1 MAELNE
7 NPVVTAK
14 NAVLPSSNGKFGKV
28 VKTVV
33 LAVVSFSLVVG
44 NYFVEVSFE
53 GKDLAANVAALS
65 VNYDDEMVF
74 PDNGGVLRFAKEQDS
89 GIKNDVR
96 LIGENPGKDPYLFK
110 VNSGKFWGNFLL
122 SDAKVNFVAGR
133 IVIMPDASE
142 VDVSFDG
149 KKIEISNYDG
159 DTYVGILP
167 KDFEFKNYV
176 DWYSPIFVNR
186 LLVPRDSRVVISVDK
201 IDDRTAKLLYSK
213 LIKEFKY
220 SIIPQVE
227 KEAPW
232 AFGNLKKDKKLLEKV
247 KQEVV
252 SDVKKIGGSGLIAG
266 SGFAS
271 WVKENLTVMPLKKK
285 ELLLNKFLGYFNDAL
300 FYSSENDVQKAQDSL
315 DIFIMY
321 LKTLSVDAFSDPSF
335 SKVLAECVQK
345 TRVFTLDDKSYSIYK
360 ALLDEKFVSSDD
372 KYKVIGDTWKGVYK
386 GLNVGDAYAKTA
398 FDSYYDKLDTV
409 LGNKENFDFYQMFI
423 AYQNQL
429 FDNLFIK
436 YPTFYK
442 DEYFTV
448 KSVLEKEL
456 LSLYEDGQLKN
467 ELKQDL
473 ISDKID
479 FLKRLMKFFFD
490 GKVEVLDAKKI
501 VASLFS
507 QINELM
513 PVGSSDVAVISVFE
527 TQLKDLGNFWGYL
540 NAPAYSNSTAYGPT
554 HKERYSAYVNDKPNI
569 WDVMTLKADV
579 LGVEN
584 VTPKTIDEVR
594 NEVLAVF
601 AEVKDITDLKIGEI
615 KDSTERYIPVD
626 GMAGGY
632 AFTASFD
639 REKVILKDIMAYG
652 EILSDKPITIANLL
666 PLLKGKFA
674 ELAPATTEPTTDKQ
688 KEESYAQRFART
700 YVLKQVAKA
709 GFVLDL
715 VNIAVADEVS
725 SVYRVSDVVLKGY
738 EDVKVT
744 FDFVANGEK
753 AKNVML
759 SINGNPLVMDG
770 EYTLEELAQVV
781 IAEKDF
787 TGKIKR

>member
-1 MAELNE
+1 MAEVNE
-7 NPVVTAK
+7 NEKV
-14 NAVLPSSNGKFGKV
+14 GKV
-28 VKTVV
+28 IKTAV
-33 LAVVSFSLVVG
+33 LAVVSLSLVVG
-44 NYFVEVSFE
+44 NYFVEASFE

-65 VNYDDEMVF
+65 VDYANDMVF
-74 PDNGGVLRFAKEQDS
+74 PDNVGVLRFSSEKDS
-89 GIKNDVR
+89 GLKNDVS
-96 LIGENPGKDPYLFK
+96 LIGEDAGKNPYLFK
-110 VNSGKFWGNFLL
+110 VKSGKFWGNFSL

-142 VDVSFDG
+142 VDVTFDG
-149 KKIEISNYDG
+149 KKLDIANYDG

-167 KDFEFKNYV
+167 KNFEFKNYV
-176 DWYSPIFVNR
+176 DWYSPIFVNK
-186 LLVPRDSRVVISVDK
+186 LLVPRDSRISISVDK

-220 SIIPQVE
+220 SIIPQVD
-227 KEAPW
+227 KDSPW
-232 AFGNLKKDKKLLEKV
+232 AFGNLNKDKKLFEKV
-247 KQEVV
+247 KQGVV
-252 SDVKKIGGSGLIAG
+252 SDVKKIRGAGLSS
-266 SGFAS
+266 SGFVA
-271 WVKENLTVMPLKKK
+271 WVKENLTLMPGKKK
-285 ELLLNKFLGYFNDAL
+285 ELLFDKFSGYFNDAI
-300 FYSSENDVQKAQDSL
+300 FYASENDSQKAKDSL
-315 DIFIMY
+315 DAFVVY
-321 LKTLSVDAFSDPSF
+321 LKTLSTDALSDPSF
-335 SKVLAECVQK
+335 AKMMNDAIQK
-345 TRVFTLDDKSYSIYK
+345 TRVFTLDDKAYSVYR
-360 ALLDEKFVSSDD
+360 ALLTERFLSGDD
-372 KYKVIGDTWKGVYK
+372 KYKVIGDAWKGVYK
-386 GLNVGDAYAKTA
+386 GLNAGEVYAKSA
-398 FDSYYDKLDTV
+398 FDFYYDKLDKV
-409 LGNKENFDFYQMFI
+409 LGAKDNLEFYQTFI

-429 FDNLFIK
+429 FDNLFMK

-448 KSVLEKEL
+448 KAVLEKEL
-456 LSLYEDGQLKN
+456 LSLYQDGQLKN

-490 GKVEVLDAKKI
+490 GKVEVVDAKKI
-501 VASLFS
+501 VSSLFS

-513 PVGSSDVAVISVFE
+513 PTGSTDVAVISIFE

-540 NAPAYSNSTAYGPT
+540 NTPEYSNSTAYGPT
-554 HKERYSAYVNDKPNI
+554 HKERYAAYVEDKSKI
-569 WDVMTLKADV
+569 WDIMSLKADV

-584 VTPKTIDEVR
+584 VKEKTADEVK
-594 NEVLAVF
+594 NEVLAAF
-601 AEVKDITDLKIGEI
+601 AKVEDITDLKVGEI
-615 KDSTERYIPVD
+615 KDPTERYVSVD

-632 AFTASFD
+632 AFTASYD
-639 REKVILKDIMAYG
+639 REKVVLKDVMAYG
-652 EILSDKPITIANLL
+652 ETLSDKPVTIANLL
-666 PLLKGKFA
+666 PLLKSKFA
-674 ELAPATTEPTTDKQ
+674 ELAPTTTEPKADKQ

-700 YVLKQVAKA
+700 YVLKQVSKA

-725 SVYRVSDVVLKGY
+725 SIYRVSGIVLKGY

-770 EYTLEELAQVV
+770 EYTLDELAQVV

-787 TGKIKR
+787 TGKVKR